1 MSLRIN
7 HNLDAMDTLRNLQS
21 AQNSFSMSMQKLS
34 SGKRINS
41 AADDAAGYAISNKL
55 QAQQQ
60 GLDQAQANAQDGIS
74 LIQTANGG
82 LQTIQNLLQRFR
94 QLAVQ
99 SANDT
104 NTSSDRQALQN
115 EGTQI
120 TQEITQIA
128 TTTQFNTKNL
138 LDGTLGST
146 GQIDPATANGIA
158 TTGVVYNGN
167 DYGNGNTPVI
177 NTGSL
182 AATDTTGA
190 TDSYTFTLTTAG
202 TAGTVGAAGTAT
214 GTIAGTTAIGD
225 SANYIQSY
233 TGTAPSGG
241 ANPTGVAAG
250 TYSLTIAGS
259 SGNATVQ
266 VASSDTWDQVTQ
278 KINGV
283 SNQTGVSATES
294 TTTGLQLTN
303 AVAGSSQV
311 VSATGQAA
319 LLRGLGLLGA
329 DTANYAS
336 TALQQAAEQ
345 SVVTASG
352 AGTDG
357 VATLNDTGSKNLI
370 GTHNLTA
377 NGNAFSDGATG
388 FSYDLSKVAG
398 LSTANGGALAF
409 TVNNSGSLTLQVG
422 ANADQNLSVSV
433 GNMTASA
440 LGLNTLDITSQAGA
454 NSAIKVLDS
463 AIQTVSGQAASLGAV
478 QNRLSSAISNLA
490 IGSEN
495 MSSAYSAITDV
506 NMAQESTNLA
516 TAQILQQSSTAM
528 LAQANQ
534 APQGVLKLLG

>member
-7 HNLDAMDTLRNLQS
+7 NNLDAMDTLRNLQT
-21 AQNSFSMSMQKLS
+21 AQNSFSMAMQKLS

-55 QAQQQ
+55 QAQQN
-60 GLDQAQANAQDGIS
+60 GLNQAQSNAQDGIS

-104 NTSSDRQALQN
+104 NTSSDRQALQA
-115 EGTQI
+115 EGSQI

-128 TTTQFNTKNL
+128 GTTQFNTKNL
-138 LDGTLGST
+138 LDGSLGSAGQFT
-146 GQIDPATANGIA
+146 GANTIA
-158 TTGVVYNGN
+158 TTGAVFNGTTYSNGN
-167 DYGNGNTPVI
+167 SPVV

-190 TDSYTFTLTTAG
+190 TDTYTFTISALG
-202 TAGTVGAAGTAT
+202 TAGTVGALGTAS
-214 GTIAGTTAIGD
+214 TTAGLTATNAVGS
-225 SANYIQSY
+225 SASYVSAY

-250 TYSLTIAGS
+250 TYSLTIAGAQ
-259 SGNATVQ
+259 GNATIQ
-266 VASSDTWDQVTQ
+266 VSSSDTWNTVLNN
-278 KINGV
+278 INGV
-283 SNQTGVSATES
+283 SSQTGVAATFS
-294 TTTGLQLTN
+294 TTNGLTLTN
-303 AVAGSSQV
+303 SQAGSSQV

-319 LLRGLGLLGA
+319 LLRGLGIMGA
-329 DTANYAS
+329 DTATYAS

-345 SVVTASG
+345 TVVTASAAGKDG
-352 AGTDG
+352 AA
-357 VATLNDTGSKNLI
+357 VLKDTAGLLGGS
-370 GTHNLTA
+370 GHTLTA
-377 NGNAFSDGATG
+377 NGNSFSDGATG
-388 FSYDLSKVAG
+388 FSYDLSKVSGIQAG
-398 LSTANGGALAF
+398 AVNF
-409 TVNNSGSLTLQVG
+409 TVNNSGTLTLQVG
-422 ANADQNLSVSV
+422 ANANQNLNVSV
-433 GNMTASA
+433 GNMTSNA

-463 AIQTVSGQAASLGAV
+463 AIQTVSTQAASLGAV
-478 QNRLSSAISNLA
+478 QNRLTSAISNLA
-490 IGSEN
+490 IGAEN
-495 MSSAYSAITDV
+495 MTSAYSAITDV